1 MISVILLFSNFLN
14 PDNPTSPSHHSIN
27 VWGGN
32 VNKYNNDKQSINK
45 QIKKTNELKFHLEF
59 FLIEND
65 LIKENIK
72 IKDFNVKVRHLK
84 FGWCPNWH

>member
-14 PDNPTSPSHHSIN
+14 PDNPTSPSHCSIN

-59 FLIEND
+59 FLTEND

-72 IKDFNVKVRHLK
+72 IKDFNVKVRH
-84 FGWCPNWH
+84 

>member
-14 PDNPTSPSHHSIN
+14 PDNPTSPSHCSIN

-32 VNKYNNDKQSINK
+32 VNKYNNDTQSINK
-45 QIKKTNELKFHLEF
+45 QIKKTNELKFHLEL

-72 IKDFNVKVRHLK
+72 IKDFNGKVRQ
-84 FGWCPNWH
+84 

>member
-14 PDNPTSPSHHSIN
+14 PDNPTSPSHRSIN

-32 VNKYNNDKQSINK
+32 VNKYNNDTQSINK

-72 IKDFNVKVRHLK
+72 IKDFNVKVRHWK

>member
-14 PDNPTSPSHHSIN
+14 PDNPTSPSHCSIN

-45 QIKKTNELKFHLEF
+45 QIKKKNELKFHLEF

-72 IKDFNVKVRHLK
+72 IKDFNVKVRH
-84 FGWCPNWH
+84 